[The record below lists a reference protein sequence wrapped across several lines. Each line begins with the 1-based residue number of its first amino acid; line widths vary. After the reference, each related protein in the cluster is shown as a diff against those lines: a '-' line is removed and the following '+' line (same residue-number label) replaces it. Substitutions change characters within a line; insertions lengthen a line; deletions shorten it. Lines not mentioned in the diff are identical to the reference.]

1 MAICHNKK
9 YEREFV
15 KLMVKQGLTCFRIAG
30 SGSAED
36 AVCDCVL
43 YFPEPSLVEVKATK
57 EEIFYMRK
65 QIREQL
71 TLMKN
76 ACEKNNLIPIL
87 AIKFKN
93 RGWNIYKIDYFEN
106 ITFDEKR
113 VSYENLRKDIIRD

>member
-30 SGSAED
+30 SGSAEE

-43 YFPEPSLVEVKATK
+43 YLPESSLVEVKATK

-65 QIREQL
+65 KIREQL
-71 TLMKN
+71 TLMKT
-76 ACEKNNLIPIL
+76 ACETNNLLHIL

-93 RGWNIYKIDYFEN
+93 RGWNIYRLDSFEKIPLDGIRCSN
-106 ITFDEKR
+106 
-113 VSYENLRKDIIRD
+113 ENLRKDIIPA